1 MAEGT
6 GRGDLLSIWFFV
18 GLLTLL
24 YGIVL
29 FPYGAWAWAT
39 GREAHTVLF
48 QLHPTFWWVL
58 LLTLFGGFYTKRFW
72 PRSEDRTKT

>member
-18 GLLTLL
+18 GCLTLL

-29 FPYGAWAWAT
+29 LPYGAWAWAT

-48 QLHPTFWWVL
+48 QLHPTFWWVFFSPFL
-58 LLTLFGGFYTKRFW
+58 EASIQKSFGRGV
-72 PRSEDRTKT
+72 KTE